1 MRHALV
7 ALTLTLALASC
18 RPPPAAEP
26 LLPETRAAVQLTL
39 PRLGGGTLSLEAQ
52 RGRPVVLSLF
62 TTWCFRCQA
71 EAPFFQRLHERFAAR
86 GLLVVGIALNAGGTR
101 PAELV
106 RLYVEETGFRFPVL
120 IAAPDDLELVGGLG
134 RTPEIPRT
142 LLLDPEGRILLDQVG
157 ETRFAALEAAVLRV
171 LGEASTRRAPGS
183 APTR

>member
-1 MRHALV
+1 MRHTLV
-7 ALTLTLALASC
+7 ALALVLAGC

-26 LLPETRAAVQLTL
+26 LLPADRAAVQLTL
-39 PRLGGGTLSLEAQ
+39 PRLGGGGSLSLEAQ
-52 RGRPVVLSLF
+52 RGRPVVLTLF

-71 EAPFFQRLHERFAAR
+71 EAPSFQRLHERFAAR

-120 IAAPDDLELVGGLG
+120 VAAPDDLELVGGLG

-142 LLLDPEGRILLDQVG
+142 LLLDREGRILLDQVG
-157 ETRFAALEAAVLRV
+157 ETRFAALEAAVLRL
-171 LGEASTRRAPGS
+171 LGEAPTRRAPGS
-183 APTR
+183 VPTR